1 MRDRRRN
8 DSDGSH
14 FLFLT
19 QKAAHLLQLGDK
31 VGTLEVGKKA
41 GIVIVE
47 GNPLEDIG
55 RLANIRG
62 IVNGGTLI

>member
-1 MRDRRRN
+1 MHDRRRN

-14 FLFLT
+14 LFLD

-31 VGTLEVGKKA
+31 GGTLEAGKKA
-41 GIVIVE
+41 GIVMVE

-55 RLANIRG
+55 RLANIRDV
-62 IVNGGTLI
+62 VNGETLI